1 MNTRNNI
8 HIERKLTITE
18 TDMVNGGEILILIA
32 YGVKVDDEM
41 YSFPAPQIFNKELY
55 ERNRTLY
62 DQAVREFRNNCEI
75 SDQNE
80 C

>member
-18 TDMVNGGEILILIA
+18 TDMVNGGEVLILIA
-32 YGVKVDDEM
+32 YGVKVDEEM
-41 YSFPAPQIFNKELY
+41 YSFTAPKIFNKELY
-55 ERNRTLY
+55 ERNRKLY
-62 DQAVREFRNNCEI
+62 DKDVREFRNNCEV
-75 SDQNE
+75 SDQNG